1 MTGVCPAC
9 GESRHALSLR
19 LTASHIECCEGCGL
33 GRTVPSPAG
42 ADGREHFAGDA
53 AYFQEAVLAPKDR
66 WWRRFNA
73 APLNFLVAAGAPSGA
88 HLLDVGCNVG
98 YLVAAAAE
106 RGFRAR
112 GFDGSAAAVA
122 VGRERFRV
130 DVRCARLSDDAVEPA
145 SADVVVFNH
154 VLEHLPDP
162 GAALRAAAGWL
173 RPQGWL
179 LIGVPNFASPLAR
192 AAGARWAGLVPDQ
205 HVWHFTPPALA
216 HLVRAAG
223 FTAVRWRTCMLAY
236 APASLAQWS
245 KWLVRRVLEPF
256 GLADNLLVIA
266 RRPS

>member
-1 MTGVCPAC
+1 MTSICPAC
-9 GESRHALSLR
+9 GGRRHALSLR
-19 LTASHIECCEGCGL
+19 LAASHIECCEGCGL
-33 GRTVPSPAG
+33 GRTVPPPSQ
-42 ADGREHFAGDA
+42 ADGQECFAGDA
-53 AYFQEAVLAPKDR
+53 AYFRQAVLSPKDR

-98 YLVAAAAE
+98 YLVAAAAD

-122 VGRERFRV
+122 VGRARLGV
-130 DVRCARLSDDAVEPA
+130 DVRCARLTTDAVEPV
-145 SADVVVFNH
+145 SQDVVVFNH

-162 GAALRAAAGWL
+162 RAALDAAAEWL

-192 AAGARWAGLVPDQ
+192 RAGVRWAGLVPDQ
-205 HVWHFTPPALA
+205 HVWHFTPAA
-216 HLVRAAG
+216 VARLVRGAG
-223 FTAVRWRTCMLAY
+223 FTAVRWRTCMLTY

-245 KWLVRRVLEPF
+245 KWLARRVLEPLR
-256 GLADNLLVIA
+256 LADNLIVVA
-266 RRPS
+266 RRA